1 GGGGG
6 AGRGFFPGGLPAAPG
21 GGAGAPAGA
30 ALYAAA
36 GSRTRSSGS
45 LAEGAPPAGAV
56 PQPFQA
62 CTHGGSGCQEQA
74 LALGGSHGRA
84 DDRRHAMIATLAV
97 AGAALAWLGAA
108 TLLLSDDRRG
118 LAGGAAR
125 LGAGAGPFPFPPGR
139 WRPGRAPVAPWA

>member
-30 ALYAAA
+30 AVYAAA

-118 LAGGAAR
+118 LAGGPPR
-125 LGAGAGPFPFPPGR
+125 PRAGP
-139 WRPGRAPVAPWA
+139 APSTFLPAPAP